1 MSVVAMNGM
10 PREAVSDHL
19 VPLRD
24 QRWGL
29 WRWGCLRGAGFP
41 AAMVSDLSSPACVAG
56 ADRLLLLQRDIEHSR
71 AEALAFLRRDLQA
84 PLDVQQRRRL
94 GDAITCLKQARP
106 AGPLGSTADAALE
119 QFKALTASRSLAEKT
134 YRQEFMT
141 GLSDVSAQI
150 RRILRTSEFRHAIL
164 LQNRAGLALGMDS
177 LTDDPPDQLTRSKKQ
192 RQREGLVAKYLQRYC
207 MKNDSIGFF
216 GPVGWFRFNRAV
228 PHLAVVPGPGLI
240 RKSNI
245 YFEQWCI
252 EAVAEALEQP
262 DSLRDWMRPRCLPAF
277 YLEGSRLHLP
287 GGASIVLSP
296 FQRAI
301 LSMCTGELTASRIA
315 EEVLQLSIESMHSK
329 SDVYAVLQDFER
341 RGMIA
346 WKFEISWDANPERK
360 LRSLLEQISLR
371 DHRESALAVL
381 EELKQAKD
389 DVTAAF
395 GDVARFEAQLERL
408 EQTFSRLTGK
418 NTTRNAGRMYAGRT
432 LVYQDCRRDLDME
445 VGSEI
450 IEELSP
456 ALTLILTS
464 ARWYTCK
471 LATAVRK
478 KCWEIYRATVD
489 RTRRHYTEVIP
500 FWLQLQNLL
509 DPGSGQFNFTGDLQ
523 SRWQNILGEMPAEQ
537 REVRYASQDIRDSVA
552 ETFAAP
558 DCGWQAARQHSPDV
572 MIAAADTNAIRRGDY
587 LLVLGE
593 LHMALNTLRLQCFMS
608 QHPNVE
614 EMQRAIES
622 DWPVPGVVVVAPR
635 SWPQATARTLF
646 SLVPG
651 NHYHLEASH
660 DSMSSAPRS
669 KTLPISAFVVEDSAE
684 GLVVRTRD
692 NRLRFEVVEFFADML
707 SWHAADQL
715 KIIPL
720 RSHTPRVVIDR
731 LVVLRESWSYR
742 AEEIGFVHKGDEAD
756 RFLEARRWAQEQQL
770 PRHVFVKTQVELK
783 PLYFDLESPIFV
795 EVLAKLVRSVL
806 ASRAPAPIVVSEMLP
821 GPDQL
826 WLPDITD
833 RRYCC
838 ELRIVAVDRLGMGQ
852 DG

>member
-19 VPLRD
+19 VPLTD

-71 AEALAFLRRDLQA
+71 AEVLASLRHDLQT
-84 PLDVQQRRRL
+84 PVDVQQRRRL
-94 GDAITCLKQARP
+94 GDAITRLKQSRP
-106 AGPLGSTADAALE
+106 AAPLGSTADTALE
-119 QFKALTASRSLAEKT
+119 QFNALTASRSLAEKT

-150 RRILRTSEFRHAIL
+150 RRILRTSELRHALL
-164 LQNRAGLALGMDS
+164 LQNRAGLALGMDL
-177 LTDDPPDQLTRSKKQ
+177 LTDDPPDQVTRSKKQ
-192 RQREGLVAKYLQRYC
+192 RQREGLAAKYLQRYC

-228 PHLAVVPGPGLI
+228 PHLTVVPGPGLI

-287 GGASIVLSP
+287 GGASIGLSP

-315 EEVLQLSIESMHSK
+315 EEVLQLSIDSK

-408 EQTFSRLTGK
+408 EQTFGRLTGK

-456 ALTLILTS
+456 ALTLILPS

-500 FWLQLQNLL
+500 FWLNLQSLL
-509 DPGSGQFNFTGDLQ
+509 DPGSGQFNFTEDLQ
-523 SRWQNILGEMPAEQ
+523 RRWQNILGEMPAEQ

-593 LHMALNTLRLQCFMS
+593 LHMALNTLRMQCFMS

-669 KTLPISAFVVEDSAE
+669 KTLPISAFVVEDSPE

-707 SWHAADQL
+707 SWHVADQL

-720 RSHTPRVVIDR
+720 RPHTPRVVIDR
-731 LVVLRESWSYR
+731 LVVQRESWSYR